1 MGATSYF
8 SMAND
13 LAREIQEVLDDMQAT
28 SQPPRQHGSWSAF
41 ARIYDVK
48 GTSCW
53 CQLFD
58 NNLLPRERTM
68 DFMMDF
74 SRVDPCFHASC
85 VKQPGLL
92 IGALELNV
100 VDLNPIKALVMEDT
114 IMWNIPMLKPE
125 QPWAIS
131 HMFAGAFSGWS
142 QAANFF
148 NHNFEQ
154 CSIDSQVAVELD
166 RRTIYAWSAS
176 FEHPIV
182 ATPLG
187 PDFLPPPGGYYGIAG
202 SVHDKTILRALSWT
216 SNSIFTLSPPCPA
229 WSRGGRS
236 FGLHAPD
243 GWDFFEVTQLCMLGK
258 PLACLFEC
266 SDDVDKHTHFVH
278 IKHAMQLAGYTLV
291 VSQNVAAH
299 EVTNNLRTRWFGI
312 WVRNDVAQP
321 PFVLPKLCGRHLEP
335 WHSQI
340 YQFKLPQ
347 CVIDAL
353 TLDAHLQEVYGDVGL
368 LPSNKRRAAGP
379 LSQLQV
385 LDRRRPDPKF
395 PLPTLCASY
404 GSQHHLHVSH
414 LQTRG
419 LYTFLTVDQGRWAF
433 ISPFTFA
440 SLMGCTQQ
448 LDMPNDMQFIFKVI
462 GNAVTVPQATFLLAS
477 AFNTLA
483 YPNIDPASAVHQVWD
498 QRLTSSNAVVFN
510 HGDRLKLT
518 RNQLVA
524 DHCQLHLGQM
534 NGIMVAAHAV
544 HFHEE
549 ERQAYLPVLPSD
561 LPLSTILLELPMPTY
576 LNDYFTIID
585 ENRSDIGTTNWGNL
599 QCGSYQLLFRGIT
612 CGSFTVNEIQ
622 ENAES
627 AIEISPTLPLFPRD
641 LEREFAAEDHFFL
654 RALHHGY
661 VHAAE
666 HITTAKDN
674 IKGDCIFYTFDGT
687 FRALLPGASYD
698 RLRSIPHRFGEQ
710 NVIQYTALHHLASV
724 KTLGLPGI
732 VCLKEPSMQAI
743 ADRGLVVLIITDP
756 TKLEGCFITTASVL
770 TPHDVDRMLGGNYRI
785 TKHNMMTITH
795 FEPVRVCSGDVI
807 EVCEQ
812 PFGLATRS
820 SFPSLRLEYHERT
833 AHTSPAVLQP
843 PQQEEDDP
851 ISDASEAEEIED
863 ASSNDSRA
871 DCADAVV
878 PTGSLNG
885 PCDHDA
891 LNGGAW
897 NDEPN
902 AVQRDDGAA
911 PDDLDLYAG
920 GTKKKKKKSKY
931 DWPVEGTKEQP
942 GPGGWYTPAGSD
954 PAAKSLGFPIPPCKI
969 CKRPMERS
977 EGSLTGQCPRCNES
991 FNNWGAFYMCPIPQH
1006 MKHAICGKCIEG
1018 DKSDSAPAA
1027 GPSEEEKQEMLHAVK
1042 AAKLTPKGSVQKMLQ
1057 GKAKLREDDKEK
1069 EKVPPK
1075 EQKPTHASGAKTP
1088 KSSEKTPPGGNIQKK
1103 QEHAE
1108 AKAGPQKPPASL
1120 KESPTAALASAL
1132 KKRREEDPL
1141 TTKNPKDPKVQKIF
1155 HQKDVKTTSKAA
1167 PQSSAPPVDDKK
1179 SKTPAKQEGSDK
1191 GSSSTPNPKS
1201 KSSAVIQPKKMPVSK
1216 FAPLNP
1222 DQPTKIGLS
1231 TATSLRHARVRQ
1243 VIAQEPLYMLMG
1255 EMRLA
1260 LGLYPTDAE
1269 RALIAIHYI
1278 DEPEEFDIEQG
1289 VRPEGLY
1296 AVLWKQ
1302 HWVGFEIATIGGDPD
1317 HFLVHMWGLPKEH
1330 VGKWRSIWASHLA
1343 GFKTDF
1349 LVHNEV
1355 SEQGLCGWRLLQCWA
1370 TSKKWDTS
1378 KKLDAKILPKDDREI
1393 VLRSKLAWRQAGPD
1407 FVNFASKVRAAFL
1420 ANYDSYPADDTHWA
1434 ASGGAPDTIDVDSP
1448 KAPST
1453 AATASNMKPDPWANY
1468 DPWQKKKT
1476 VRQSRWEDLELP
1488 DNHPFSSPTGAKLQ
1502 FVRQQELGPSKGGV
1516 AFATKSSVPQLME
1529 LRPKEPALLL
1539 IPQLLQE
1546 DPLQGI
1552 SNLRGPVEVIV
1563 IDPALQ
1569 TTYKRQV
1576 HMIVLNQDPK
1586 SVIHSLP
1593 PPSISLTVADIA
1605 ELIVEC
1611 DARVVNKDV
1620 FQAFTDNPI
1629 HRFKN
1634 TFKEHCDIDFWAN
1647 CAFYSYKFL
1656 KPKEGDRHAGV
1667 HQCILKVQKAHRLG
1681 LLSFSGKNDL
1691 FIRDYVQKGSTVLDL
1706 SVLPR
1711 FWDVTKEARLD
1722 LLKAAS
1728 KLPGF
1733 YGLVI
1738 TKRGLAPRF
1747 DVKKLCSAREAL
1759 LPQDDRLTDLNR
1771 SLIPRYTRESTGW
1784 PTGILAKDVVLAVH
1798 KAVATTC
1805 IPIRSYRSSGCVA
1818 WTLAFQDLPTSFV
1831 FSVKVNEAVYEILI
1845 TEKALPDKPS
1855 KGKGKGKTGKSKRS
1869 PSPATST
1876 AVSTSSA
1883 TIQEERI
1890 DRLEAKVGTLEKKH
1904 DALDHKID
1912 NHYSGLSNQ
1921 LRQVLQHLATPKTHE
1936 PSGDTPPPKQPRHA

>member
-1 MGATSYF
+1 MGATSF
-8 SMAND
+8 VSMAED
-13 LAREIQEVLDDMQAT
+13 LAREIQELLDEMQAT

-48 GTSCW
+48 GTLCW
-53 CQLFD
+53 CQLYD
-58 NNLLPRERTM
+58 NHLLPFERTF

-74 SRVDPCFHASC
+74 SRVDPSFHASC
-85 VKQPGLL
+85 VKEPGLL

-114 IMWNIPMLKPE
+114 IMWNIPVLKPE

-148 NHNFEQ
+148 NHNYEQ
-154 CSIDSQVAVELD
+154 CSIDSQVAVE
-166 RRTIYAWSAS
+166 YAWSAS

-202 SVHDKTILRALSWT
+202 SVHEKTILRALSWT

-258 PLACLFEC
+258 PLACVFEC
-266 SDDVDKHTHFVH
+266 SDDVDKHAHFAH
-278 IKHAMQLAGYTLV
+278 IKHAMLLAGYTIV

-312 WVRNDVAQP
+312 WLRNDVAKP
-321 PFVLPKLCGRHLEP
+321 PFALPKLCGRHLEP

-347 CVIDAL
+347 CTIDAL

-379 LSQLQV
+379 LTQLQV
-385 LDRRRPDPKF
+385 LERRRPDPRF

-419 LYTFLTVDQGRWAF
+419 LYTFLTSDQGRWAF

-448 LDMPNDMQFIFKVI
+448 LNMPNDMQFVFKVI
-462 GNAVTVPQATFLLAS
+462 GNAVTVPQATFMLAS
-477 AFNTLA
+477 TFNTLA
-483 YPNIDPASAVHQVWD
+483 YSDIDPTTAARQVWD
-498 QRLTSSNAVVFN
+498 LRLTSNNAVVFN
-510 HGDRLKLT
+510 HADRL
-518 RNQLVA
+518 RLVRSQVIA
-524 DHCQLHLGQM
+524 DHCELHLGRM
-534 NGIMVAAHAV
+534 NGLLVAAHAV

-549 ERQAYLPVLPSD
+549 DAQAYLPVLPCD
-561 LPLSTILLELPMPTY
+561 LPLSTILQELPVPLY
-576 LNDYFTIID
+576 LSEYFTITD
-585 ENRSDIGTTNWGNL
+585 RNESNIGTTNWGNL
-599 QCGSYQLLFRGIT
+599 QCGSYQLLFRGIV
-612 CGSFTVNEIQ
+612 CGSFTVNEMQ
-622 ENAES
+622 ENAET

-666 HITTAKDN
+666 HLTRAN
-674 IKGDCIFYTFDGT
+674 ENVKGDCIFYTFDGT

-698 RLRSIPHRFGEQ
+698 RLRSIPQLFGDQ
-710 NVIQYTALHHLASV
+710 KVIQYTALHHLASV
-724 KTLGLPGI
+724 QTLGLPGI
-732 VCLKEPSMQAI
+732 VCLKEISLQAI

-756 TKLEGCFITTASVL
+756 VKLEGCFITTTSVL
-770 TPHDVDRMLGGNYRI
+770 TPSDIDAQLGGNYRI
-785 TKHNMMTITH
+785 SKHNMITVTH

-812 PFGLATRS
+812 PLGCATRS
-820 SFPSLRLEYHERT
+820 SFPSLRLEFHERT
-833 AHTSPAVLQP
+833 AHTCPAVLQP
-843 PQQEEDDP
+843 LQQEEDDP

-863 ASSNDSRA
+863 ASSNDPDA
-871 DCADAVV
+871 DRSDAVD
-878 PTGSLNG
+878 TTDCSNALH
-885 PCDHDA
+885 DQDA

-897 NDEPN
+897 DYDTN
-902 AVQRDDGAA
+902 AEQIWDAAA
-911 PDDLDLYAG
+911 PDDIDLFAG
-920 GTKKKKKKSKY
+920 GTKKKKKKGKF

-942 GPGGWYTPAGSD
+942 GPGGWYTPSGSD
-954 PAAKSLGFPIPPCKI
+954 PAARSLGFPIPSCSVS
-969 CKRPMERS
+969 MERS
-977 EGSLTGQCPRCNES
+977 EGSLSGQCPHCNES
-991 FNNWGAFYMCPIPQH
+991 FSNWGAFYMCPIPQH
-1006 MKHAICGKCIEG
+1006 MKYAICGKCIEG
-1018 DKSDSAPAA
+1018 DKSDSTQGAV
-1027 GPSEEEKQEMLHAVK
+1027 PSETEKQEMLQAVK
-1042 AAKLTPKGSVQKMLQ
+1042 AARLTPKGSVQKMLQ
-1057 GKAKLREDDKEK
+1057 GKTKPREEVKT
-1069 EKVPPK
+1069 
-1075 EQKPTHASGAKTP
+1075 EQKGKTTPKGQKSIPSTSAKTS
-1088 KSSEKTPPGGNIQKK
+1088 KSDNVTPPVINIQKK
-1103 QEHAE
+1103 QEHVN
-1108 AKAGPQKPPASL
+1108 AKAEPLTPSVTL
-1120 KESPTAALASAL
+1120 KESPTATLASAL
-1132 KKRREEDPL
+1132 KK
-1141 TTKNPKDPKVQKIF
+1141 TQKIF
-1155 HQKDVKTTSKAA
+1155 HQKDIKTTTKAA
-1167 PQSSAPPVDDKK
+1167 PKAPAPPIHDKK
-1179 SKTPAKQEGSDK
+1179 SKPAADLEGAGK
-1191 GSSSTPNPKS
+1191 RSSSTTNLETAPS
-1201 KSSAVIQPKKMPVSK
+1201 GVIQPKKMPVSK

-1222 DQPTKIGLS
+1222 AQPNKIGLS

-1260 LGLYPTDAE
+1260 LGLFPTDAE

-1302 HWVGFEIATIGGDPD
+1302 HWVGFEVATIGGDPD
-1317 HFLVHMWGLPKEH
+1317 HFLVHMWGLPKDQ
-1330 VGKWRSIWASHLA
+1330 VGRWRSIWATHLA

-1355 SEQGLCGWRLLQCWA
+1355 TEQGLCGWRLIQGWA

-1393 VLRSKLAWRQAGPD
+1393 VLRSKLAWRHAGPE
-1407 FVNFASKVRAAFL
+1407 FVNFASRIRAAFL
-1420 ANYDSYPADDTHWA
+1420 ANYDSYPADDAHWA
-1434 ASGGAPDTIDVDSP
+1434 ASGGAPDTIDIDSP

-1468 DPWQKKKT
+1468 DPWQKKKA

-1488 DNHPFSSPTGAKLQ
+1488 DNHPFSSPAGAKLQ
-1502 FVRQQELGPSKGGV
+1502 FVRKQELGPSKGGV

-1529 LRPKEPALLL
+1529 IRPKEPALLL

-1552 SNLRGPVEVIV
+1552 SNLRGPVEVIAV
-1563 IDPALQ
+1563 DPALQ
-1569 TTYKRQV
+1569 TTYKRQI

-1586 SVIHSLP
+1586 SVVHSLP

-1611 DARVVNKDV
+1611 DARVVTKDV
-1620 FQAFTDNPI
+1620 FQSFTDNPI

-1656 KPKEGDRHAGV
+1656 KPMEGDRHAGV

-1722 LLKAAS
+1722 LLKATS

-1747 DVKKLCSAREAL
+1747 DVKKLCTAREAL

-1784 PTGILAKDVVLAVH
+1784 PSGILAKDVVLAVH

-1831 FSVKVNEAVYEILI
+1831 FSVKVNDAVHEILI
-1845 TEKALPDKPS
+1845 TEKALPEKPT
-1855 KGKGKGKTGKSKRS
+1855 KGKGKGKAGKSKRS

-1876 AVSTSSA
+1876 AISTSSA

-1904 DALDHKID
+1904 DALDQKID

-1921 LRQVLQHLATPKTHE
+1921 LRQVLQHLATPKPHE
-1936 PSGDTPPPKQPRHA
+1936 PTGDTPPPKQPRHA

>member
-1 MGATSYF
+1 MGASSF
-8 SMAND
+8 ISMAEN
-13 LAREIQEVLDDMQAT
+13 LAREIQELLDEMRTT
-28 SQPPRQHGSWSAF
+28 SLPPRQFGSWSAF

-53 CQLFD
+53 CQLYD
-58 NNLLPRERTM
+58 NHLSPCERTL

-74 SRVDPCFHASC
+74 SRVDPCFHESC

-148 NHNFEQ
+148 NHNYEL

-202 SVHDKTILRALSWT
+202 SVHEKTILRALSWT

-258 PLACLFEC
+258 PLACVFEC
-266 SDDVDKHTHFVH
+266 SDDVDKHAHFVH

-299 EVTNNLRTRWFGI
+299 EITNNLRTRWFGI

-419 LYTFLTVDQGRWAF
+419 LYTFLTLDQGRWAF

-462 GNAVTVPQATFLLAS
+462 GNAVTVPQATFMLAS
-477 AFNTLA
+477 TFNILA
-483 YPNIDPASAVHQVWD
+483 YPIIDPTTAARQVWD
-498 QRLTSSNAVVFN
+498 LRFTSNNAVVFN

-518 RNQLVA
+518 RNQVVA
-524 DHCQLHLGQM
+524 EHCQLHLGQM

-544 HFHEE
+544 HFHDE

-561 LPLSTILLELPMPTY
+561 LPLSTILMELPMPPY
-576 LNDYFTIID
+576 LSEYFTIIN
-585 ENRSDIGTTNWGNL
+585 ENGSNIGTTNWGNL
-599 QCGSYQLLFRGIT
+599 PCGSYQMHFRGIT
-612 CGSFTVNEIQ
+612 CGSFSVNELQ
-622 ENAES
+622 ENAET

-666 HITTAKDN
+666 HLTMAKDN
-674 IKGDCIFYTFDGT
+674 VKGDCIFYTFDGT

-732 VCLKEPSMQAI
+732 VCLKEISLQAI
-743 ADRGLVVLIITDP
+743 GDRGLVVLIITDP
-756 TKLEGCFITTASVL
+756 VKLEGCFITTTSVL
-770 TPHDVDRMLGGNYRI
+770 TPSDIDTQLGGNYRI
-785 TKHNMMTITH
+785 TKHNMITITH

-812 PFGLATRS
+812 PFGCATRS

-833 AHTSPAVLQP
+833 SHSSPAVLQP

-863 ASSNDSRA
+863 ASSNDPDA
-871 DCADAVV
+871 DRSDAAD
-878 PTGSLNG
+878 PTGSPNALH
-885 PCDHDA
+885 DHDA

-897 NDEPN
+897 DYDVNVEQIWDF
-902 AVQRDDGAA
+902 AA
-911 PDDLDLYAG
+911 PDDVDLYSG
-920 GTKKKKKKSKY
+920 GTKKKKKKGKF

-954 PAAKSLGFPIPPCKI
+954 PAARSLGFPIPPCKI

-1018 DKSDSAPAA
+1018 DKSDSTPAA
-1027 GPSEEEKQEMLHAVK
+1027 GPSEAEKQEMLHAVK
-1042 AAKLTPKGSVQKMLQ
+1042 AARLTPKGSVQKMLQ
-1057 GKAKLREDDKEK
+1057 GK
-1069 EKVPPK
+1069 V
-1075 EQKPTHASGAKTP
+1075 KP
-1088 KSSEKTPPGGNIQKK
+1088 
-1103 QEHAE
+1103 QEEVIGSAE
-1108 AKAGPQKPPASL
+1108 
-1120 KESPTAALASAL
+1120 
-1132 KKRREEDPL
+1132 R
-1141 TTKNPKDPKVQKIF
+1141 
-1155 HQKDVKTTSKAA
+1155 
-1167 PQSSAPPVDDKK
+1167 
-1179 SKTPAKQEGSDK
+1179 EGS
-1191 GSSSTPNPKS
+1191 
-1201 KSSAVIQPKKMPVSK
+1201 
-1216 FAPLNP
+1216 
-1222 DQPTKIGLS
+1222 
-1231 TATSLRHARVRQ
+1231 
-1243 VIAQEPLYMLMG
+1243 
-1255 EMRLA
+1255 
-1260 LGLYPTDAE
+1260 
-1269 RALIAIHYI
+1269 
-1278 DEPEEFDIEQG
+1278 
-1289 VRPEGLY
+1289 
-1296 AVLWKQ
+1296 
-1302 HWVGFEIATIGGDPD
+1302 
-1317 HFLVHMWGLPKEH
+1317 
-1330 VGKWRSIWASHLA
+1330 
-1343 GFKTDF
+1343 
-1349 LVHNEV
+1349 
-1355 SEQGLCGWRLLQCWA
+1355 
-1370 TSKKWDTS
+1370 
-1378 KKLDAKILPKDDREI
+1378 
-1393 VLRSKLAWRQAGPD
+1393 
-1407 FVNFASKVRAAFL
+1407 
-1420 ANYDSYPADDTHWA
+1420 
-1434 ASGGAPDTIDVDSP
+1434 
-1448 KAPST
+1448 
-1453 AATASNMKPDPWANY
+1453 
-1468 DPWQKKKT
+1468 
-1476 VRQSRWEDLELP
+1476 
-1488 DNHPFSSPTGAKLQ
+1488 
-1502 FVRQQELGPSKGGV
+1502 
-1516 AFATKSSVPQLME
+1516 
-1529 LRPKEPALLL
+1529 
-1539 IPQLLQE
+1539 
-1546 DPLQGI
+1546 
-1552 SNLRGPVEVIV
+1552 
-1563 IDPALQ
+1563 
-1569 TTYKRQV
+1569 
-1576 HMIVLNQDPK
+1576 
-1586 SVIHSLP
+1586 
-1593 PPSISLTVADIA
+1593 
-1605 ELIVEC
+1605 
-1611 DARVVNKDV
+1611 
-1620 FQAFTDNPI
+1620 
-1629 HRFKN
+1629 
-1634 TFKEHCDIDFWAN
+1634 
-1647 CAFYSYKFL
+1647 
-1656 KPKEGDRHAGV
+1656 
-1667 HQCILKVQKAHRLG
+1667 
-1681 LLSFSGKNDL
+1681 
-1691 FIRDYVQKGSTVLDL
+1691 
-1706 SVLPR
+1706 
-1711 FWDVTKEARLD
+1711 
-1722 LLKAAS
+1722 
-1728 KLPGF
+1728 
-1733 YGLVI
+1733 
-1738 TKRGLAPRF
+1738 
-1747 DVKKLCSAREAL
+1747 
-1759 LPQDDRLTDLNR
+1759 
-1771 SLIPRYTRESTGW
+1771 
-1784 PTGILAKDVVLAVH
+1784 
-1798 KAVATTC
+1798 
-1805 IPIRSYRSSGCVA
+1805 
-1818 WTLAFQDLPTSFV
+1818 
-1831 FSVKVNEAVYEILI
+1831 
-1845 TEKALPDKPS
+1845 
-1855 KGKGKGKTGKSKRS
+1855 SKR
-1869 PSPATST
+1869 AE
-1876 AVSTSSA
+1876 V
-1883 TIQEERI
+1883 
-1890 DRLEAKVGTLEKKH
+1890 
-1904 DALDHKID
+1904 
-1912 NHYSGLSNQ
+1912 YSC
-1921 LRQVLQHLATPKTHE
+1921 H
-1936 PSGDTPPPKQPRHA
+1936 